1 MKKILII
8 LFLGLLF
15 NVNSYAE
22 EISLVCKSNK
32 LMHKGV
38 PASYLINTKSNRAI
52 WQNGDA
58 FIYFMDGSNLKHISG
73 RWQRHTLNRDTGVLK
88 IELYEFK
95 DEKKEKEM
103 KEIINDTI
111 VLAGKEGD
119 KPFLF
124 RTIFE
129 ILGKYKSNYEV
140 IFNCERSKKLF

>member
-1 MKKILII
+1 
-8 LFLGLLF
+8 
-15 NVNSYAE
+15 
-22 EISLVCKSNK
+22 
-32 LMHKGV
+32 
-38 PASYLINTKSNRAI
+38 
-52 WQNGDA
+52 
-58 FIYFMDGSNLKHISG
+58 
-73 RWQRHTLNRDTGVLK
+73 
-88 IELYEFK
+88 
-95 DEKKEKEM
+95 M